1 MEQAGPKR
9 LYEDD
14 VIESFRSWVRDNQLE
29 EDKEKT
35 LFLTILTICAYELY
49 MSGKKVDVD
58 LRIAD
63 AREIAADGWREDV
76 H

>member
-9 LYEDD
+9 RCEDD

-29 EDKEKT
+29 EDREKT
-35 LFLTILTICAYELY
+35 LFLTILTICAYELF
-49 MSGKKVDVD
+49 MHGENTQVD

-63 AREIAADGWREDV
+63 AREIAAEGWREDV

>member
-1 MEQAGPKR
+1 MEQAGPER

-14 VIESFRSWVRDNQLE
+14 VIESFRSWVRDNQLK

-35 LFLTILTICAYELY
+35 LFLTILTICAYELF
-49 MSGKKVDVD
+49 MHGENTQVD

-63 AREIAADGWREDV
+63 AREIAADGWQEDV

>member
-9 LYEDD
+9 RCEDD

-29 EDKEKT
+29 EDREKI
-35 LFLTILTICAYELY
+35 LFLTILTICAYELF
-49 MSGKKVDVD
+49 MHGENTQVD

-63 AREIAADGWREDV
+63 ARKIAAEGWREDV